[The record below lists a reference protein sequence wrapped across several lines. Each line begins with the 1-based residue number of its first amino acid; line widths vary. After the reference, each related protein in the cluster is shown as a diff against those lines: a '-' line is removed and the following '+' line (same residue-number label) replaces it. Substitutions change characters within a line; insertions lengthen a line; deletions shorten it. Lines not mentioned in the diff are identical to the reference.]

1 MSFYSFTPHSKGQLF
16 KILCNPL
23 VNEYVYNIGIVLFC
37 TGPFKTVTQESLMNS
52 EDLIDAK
59 EAKINSVIK
68 RDFFGGLNKVN
79 NMMVLERVVMLG
91 ECRCS

>member
-1 MSFYSFTPHSKGQLF
+1 
-16 KILCNPL
+16 
-23 VNEYVYNIGIVLFC
+23 
-37 TGPFKTVTQESLMNS
+37 MNS
-52 EDLIDAK
+52 EELIDAK